1 MKNNSM
7 DEQFMREAAEHF
19 TRPWSERRGIES
31 IDRNDA
37 VVLVKVPLYQL
48 SDVLTEKAIA
58 SQRNVIGAEIEVSG
72 AFVFAYQLVGHP
84 WSILISGHW
93 SYPSI
98 LESSELAQ
106 LSKQLG
112 QAVINLF
119 VSDSAGEIGYDLF
132 EGGELVEYFR
142 GSDGELTDDSNEYGI
157 QSQRYLLFPYPDDLD
172 DDDDLEDDKES
183 EAQQIGYFWSRR
195 RQVTA
200 EEIGNIWDFAY
211 QLMLDYDAF
220 DPAID
225 SRYLLGAYS
234 LKYGDRYQVQN
245 PGFGLVLGYNADGR
259 SQIITSVPD
268 LLRVDYFRFEN

>member
-1 MKNNSM
+1 M
-7 DEQFMREAAEHF
+7 DEQLKREAAEHY

-31 IDRNDA
+31 TDRNA
-37 VVLVKVPLYQL
+37 AIVLVKVPLNQL
-48 SDVLTEKAIA
+48 SDALAEKAIA
-58 SQRNVIGAEIEVSG
+58 SQRNVMGSEIEVSG
-72 AFVFAYQLVGHP
+72 AFLFAYQLVGHP
-84 WSILISGHW
+84 WSIMISGDL

-112 QAVINLF
+112 QAVIMLL
-119 VSDSAGEIGYDLF
+119 VSDSANTIGYDLF

-142 GSDGELTDDSNEYGI
+142 GADGELTDDSNEYGI

-172 DDDDLEDDKES
+172 DDDLEDDEYS
-183 EAQQIGYFWSRR
+183 EAQQIAYFWSRR

-200 EEIGNIWDFAY
+200 EEIGNIWSFAR

-225 SRYLLGAYS
+225 SRYLVGGYS
-234 LKYGDRYQVQN
+234 SRRGRYRVQN
-245 PGFGLVLGYNADGR
+245 PGFGLVLGYDADGSR
-259 SQIITSVPD
+259 QIIASVPD
-268 LLRVDYFRFEN
+268 LVRVDYFRFGN